1 MTMHAADGRR
11 QLITRRRPELKTQ
24 ACTVVQFESSIP
36 SRASNLSR
44 SGSRSPVSAAA
55 KSCFVGTLIL
65 LAADEIVMSKHAV
78 LGPVDPQ
85 LGQSPAASLLKV
97 VEQKQ
102 KPIAEIDDQTLVMAE
117 VGRKAITHAKAPDAA
132 IGCRRQSS

>member
-1 MTMHAADGRR
+1 M
-11 QLITRRRPELKTQ
+11 
-24 ACTVVQFESSIP
+24 
-36 SRASNLSR
+36 SR

-97 VEQKQ
+97 VEQK